1 MLSISA
7 VLAVFGEKDR
17 GSIGFDHVASK
28 LTLSHTLTRTH
39 RHTRSGSRG
48 LNGATVSVLSLL
60 TKSDNA
66 SCDKLLFKGIF
77 QKQIYLLHDHL

>member
-1 MLSISA
+1 MLKISA

-28 LTLSHTLTRTH
+28 LPLSHT
-39 RHTRSGSRG
+39 HTRGGSRG

-60 TKSDNA
+60 TKSDKA
-66 SCDKLLFKGIF
+66 SCDKLASF
-77 QKQIYLLHDHL
+77 QRYISKANLPPT